1 MTAINILLFLKVFLS
16 HKHNLLKKIIL
27 SACFL
32 LILDFLQKEKERTG
46 WGWGC
51 GRNRHGLV
59 IWWPSEGCM
68 VVHFINFLSIIWNQ
82 LKVEK
87 ISHGYIY
94 DIVITLYLK
103 ILFYSFFC
111 FSVTTVKF
119 EVTYY
124 NYDHYEEDKNWAL

>member
-1 MTAINILLFLKVFLS
+1 
-16 HKHNLLKKIIL
+16 
-27 SACFL
+27 
-32 LILDFLQKEKERTG
+32 
-46 WGWGC
+46 
-51 GRNRHGLV
+51 
-59 IWWPSEGCM
+59 M